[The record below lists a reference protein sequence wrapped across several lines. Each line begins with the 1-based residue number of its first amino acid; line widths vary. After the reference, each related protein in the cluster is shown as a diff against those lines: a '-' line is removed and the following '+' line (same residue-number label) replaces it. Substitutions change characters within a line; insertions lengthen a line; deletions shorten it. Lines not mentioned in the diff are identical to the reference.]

1 LRAPRFHPE
10 PGDEVDRARILRLQA
25 TSAGSAPGNLSPAL
39 CGKDSPV
46 TRITV
51 LLAFAIFGWRTAC
64 SAEAQ
69 NADKPD
75 ERPDLSTSK
84 SAALTWIDASW
95 NGDAHLAHQVLV
107 DDKKQR
113 EFIAGLLKFSAAVR
127 ALEAA
132 AMKKFGKA
140 GLQVTGYP
148 DGSAKALQAKIKI
161 DEDGDRATVSID
173 NALLPLQLRRIDGNW
188 RVDCSEA
195 SKDPRARRAAAAASA
210 AARIADAVAAEI
222 AAGKFRTV
230 DEAKAAFRE
239 RRLAE
244 VEK

>member
-1 LRAPRFHPE
+1 
-10 PGDEVDRARILRLQA
+10 
-25 TSAGSAPGNLSPAL
+25 
-39 CGKDSPV
+39 
-46 TRITV
+46 
-51 LLAFAIFGWRTAC
+51 
-64 SAEAQ
+64 
-69 NADKPD
+69 
-75 ERPDLSTSK
+75 
-84 SAALTWIDASW
+84 
-95 NGDAHLAHQVLV
+95 
-107 DDKKQR
+107 
-113 EFIAGLLKFSAAVR
+113 
-127 ALEAA
+127 
-132 AMKKFGKA
+132 
-140 GLQVTGYP
+140 
-148 DGSAKALQAKIKI
+148 
-161 DEDGDRATVSID
+161 VSID